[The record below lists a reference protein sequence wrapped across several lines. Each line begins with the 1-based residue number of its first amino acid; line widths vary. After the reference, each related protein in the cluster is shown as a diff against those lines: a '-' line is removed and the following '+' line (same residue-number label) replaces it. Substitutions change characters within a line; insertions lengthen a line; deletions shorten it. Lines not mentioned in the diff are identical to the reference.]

1 MYAMIATSIALVVW
15 TAGLSYVSARAE
27 KRSNRGA
34 ENGRNSRAEEGLVKT
49 GVSG

>member
-1 MYAMIATSIALVVW
+1 MIATSIALVVW

-34 ENGRNSRAEEGLVKT
+34 ENGRNSKAEEGLVKT